1 MEKINSLLRKFW
13 KDESGLSVL
22 EYVVGA
28 AVLAGVIAAVFTDWG
43 TTLATALNAIDL
55 DGP

>member
-28 AVLAGVIAAVFTDWG
+28 GVLATVIAVVFTDWG
-43 TTLATALNAIDL
+43 NTLKNALAAISL
-55 DGP
+55 